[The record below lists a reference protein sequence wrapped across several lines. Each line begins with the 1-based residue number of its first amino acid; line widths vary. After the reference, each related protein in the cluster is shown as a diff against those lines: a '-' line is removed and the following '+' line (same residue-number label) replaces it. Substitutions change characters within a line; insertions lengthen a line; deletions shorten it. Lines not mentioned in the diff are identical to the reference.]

1 MKHSIRILLFT
12 FLVSFLG
19 NDQVNGQISRLYTS
33 TNSGLLNS
41 QINQI
46 YQDRVGF
53 IWIATEDGLSC
64 FDGMKFTSYVHQA
77 NDTTSL
83 LSNYVQSMYED
94 CSHHFW
100 IGTASGLQYYDRYR
114 NRFSNFLIAND
125 DKVLLKPFISSIVPF
140 DSSHVLIGTSGYG
153 FYIINQKT
161 FHYTESQTNHAYP
174 ASSFVQTLLKDS
186 NGDLWVGTE
195 NDGVFLFRRNMR
207 VSIDNPNAFLLV
219 GHFLDGQQ
227 ITSFIDDPK
236 DQKVFIGSINKGIFV
251 FDKRSGL
258 LRPSKSITA
267 QTCSVKSMFHDSH
280 GRFWI
285 GTNDQGLLLFNP
297 DQESLYISDTVN
309 QNPTSRFWHV
319 YSIMED
325 TQGNIWAAL
334 YEKGIY
340 LMPNFANKF
349 DYEYFSYTSS
359 GQNTSCV
366 MSILVDQN
374 GGLWVGTDGS
384 GLFYKAKG
392 TTTPINFNKN
402 NSGLS
407 SNSITALWQ
416 DKQGTIWM
424 GTTLDGLFTVDANH
438 HRIIPFAKKN
448 ELSSQKITCIQ
459 GDSSGKIWVGTYGGG
474 INYIDKQSGKII
486 HFKNIQGTSSIISN
500 NWINTLL
507 LDHEGNLI
515 VGTFKGLNSIDLKTG
530 SVTYYNHVKGLPDNT
545 KIYALCEDHRGML
558 WIGTNNGLIEF
569 DRKSGKTWLYTMNN
583 GLPNNVINAIK
594 ESSDHH
600 LWISTNHGLA
610 KFSLDSK
617 HIVSFYVY
625 DGLQSDEFRRGA
637 VFAAPDGKLYF
648 GGINGINSFFPKD
661 IDHSRPVPAVY
672 ITDFLVFNKSVNIGE
687 PNHLGVKLAT
697 AIAFAD
703 KITLRHS
710 DNVFSIQFDALEYT
724 HPQSITYQYKMVG
737 FDKDWKTTD
746 AYNRTVTYT
755 NLPAGKYIFK
765 VKAANADMAGSE
777 STKDLTIIILP
788 PWWLTWWAK
797 LIYILLL
804 VAIGWYFYRRVK
816 EQFHVKQMKLQQQHE
831 EEIKEAKLQFFTN
844 ISHEIRTPITLIISP
859 LQQLQAMETDV
870 KRKALYQLM
879 YRNALRILRLINQ
892 LMDMR
897 KIDNKQMKLH
907 FQETD
912 LVFLIKDVMMSFDF
926 LAKNKKI
933 DFQFQS
939 KMQSLN
945 VWIDPS
951 NFDKILFN
959 VLSNAFKFTPENGS
973 ITLTLSV
980 GQDEANPTPLSNYV
994 EIGISDTGPGIDPM
1008 SLDKIYDRFVQG
1020 TGKYEQLGS
1029 GVGLHLTKQLVEL
1042 HHGVIFAVNNDVGCT
1057 FFIRIPLSSAHLTKE
1072 ELQPNEQH
1080 QGIYSVQ
1087 LPSDDVVRNDGSN
1100 DLATTHSVHR
1110 STPRVFIVDDD
1121 KDMLSYL
1128 RFELESNFRIQIFDN
1143 SKQAWNAIASEIP
1156 DVVIS
1161 DIVMPEMNG
1170 NELCV
1175 KIKTHP
1181 NTNHI
1186 PVILLSSMTK
1196 DEDVIAGLDCG
1207 ADVYLTKPFNIDIL
1221 KRHIHQVIAN
1231 RETIRKKFTS
1241 PLDVDYNL
1249 LKVNSADK
1257 RLLEKTIKTIY
1268 DNIEDPDLSVEK
1280 LSAEVGLSRVH
1291 LNRKMK
1297 ELIHSSPSDM
1307 IRSIR
1312 LKQAAYLMINNEIN
1326 ISEVAYKVG
1335 FASHSY
1341 FSNSFH
1347 DFFGMKPSEFI
1358 DKYKDDPNNPML
1370 NEILGSN
1377 KF

>member
-1 MKHSIRILLFT
+1 MKHFVNIIVFVFLMLFFGIQQT
-12 FLVSFLG
+12 H
-19 NDQVNGQISRLYTS
+19 GQISRFYTS

-46 YQDRVGF
+46 YQDRIGF
-53 IWIATEDGLSC
+53 VWIATEDGLSC
-64 FDGMKFTSYVHQA
+64 FDGMKFTSFMHQA

-83 LSNYVQSMYED
+83 LSNYVQSLYED
-94 CSHHFW
+94 SSHHFW
-100 IGTASGLQYYDRYR
+100 IGTASGLQYYDRYQ
-114 NRFSNFLIAND
+114 NRFCNFLISGD

-140 DSSHVLIGTSGYG
+140 DSSHVLVGTSGYG
-153 FYIINQKT
+153 FYIINALT
-161 FHYTESQTNHAYP
+161 MRYISSHTNRLYP
-174 ASSFVQTLLKDS
+174 ANSFVQTLLKDS
-186 NGDLWVGTE
+186 EGNLWVGTE
-195 NDGVFLFRRNMR
+195 NDGIFLFRRDNKL
-207 VSIDNPNAFLLV
+207 SIDNENAFVFV
-219 GHFLDGQQ
+219 GHYLEGQQ
-227 ITSFIDDPK
+227 ITSVIDDAP
-236 DQKVFIGSINKGIFV
+236 DQKVFIGSMNKGIFV
-251 FDKRSGL
+251 FDKKSGL
-258 LRPSKSITA
+258 LRPSKSPAA
-267 QTCSVKSMFHDSH
+267 QKCSVKSMFHDSR

-285 GTNDQGLLLFNP
+285 GTNDQGLVLFNAN
-297 DQESLYISDTVN
+297 EETIYLSDTVN
-309 QNPTSRFWHV
+309 QNPTNRFWHV

-340 LMPNFANKF
+340 LIPNFTNKF
-349 DYEYFSYTSS
+349 DYKAFSSVAS

-366 MSILVDQN
+366 MAILVDRQ

-384 GLFYKAKG
+384 GLFYQAKG
-392 TTTPINFNKN
+392 TSSSINFTKT
-402 NSGLS
+402 NSGLT
-407 SNSITALWQ
+407 SNSVTSLWE
-416 DKQGTIWM
+416 DDQGSIWV
-424 GTTLDGLFTVDANH
+424 GTTLDGLFTMDAS
-438 HRIIPFAKKN
+438 HRRIVPFIGKKA
-448 ELSSQKITCIQ
+448 LSSQKITCIQ

-474 INYIDKQSGKII
+474 INYIDKQTGQIVY
-486 HFKNIQGTSSIISN
+486 FKNIQGTPSIISN

-507 LDHEGNLI
+507 FDHEGHLI

-530 SVTYYNHVKGLPDNT
+530 AVTYYNHVKGLPDNT

-558 WIGTNNGLIEF
+558 WIGTNSGLIAF
-569 DRKSGKTWLYTMNN
+569 DRKDGKTRLYTMAD
-583 GLPNNVINAIK
+583 GLPNNVINAIR
-594 ESSDHH
+594 EDSDHN

-610 KFSLDSK
+610 KFSLETGR
-617 HIVSFYVY
+617 IVSFYVY

-637 VFAAPDGKLYF
+637 VFVAADGKLYF
-648 GGINGINSFFPKD
+648 GGINGINSFNPKD
-661 IDHSRPVPAVY
+661 INHSRRVPDVY
-672 ITDFLVFNKSVNIGE
+672 ITDFLVFNKSVNVGR
-687 PNHLGVKLAT
+687 PNQFGVKLDS
-697 AIAFAD
+697 AIEFAD
-703 KITLRHS
+703 KITLSHS

-724 HPQSITYQYKMVG
+724 HPQSITYQYKMEG
-737 FDKDWKTTD
+737 FDKDWKITD

-755 NLPAGKYIFK
+755 NLSAGKYIFK
-765 VKAANADMAGSE
+765 VKAANADMEGSE
-777 STKDLTIIILP
+777 SMKSLTIIVLP

-797 LIYILLL
+797 LIYMLLI
-804 VAIGWYFYRRVK
+804 VAVGFYFYRRVK
-816 EQFHVKQMKLQQQHE
+816 QQFRAKQWQLQQRHE

-859 LQQLQAMETDV
+859 LKQLQSMETDA

-939 KMQSLN
+939 KMQALN
-945 VWIDPS
+945 VWIDPF

-959 VLSNAFKFTPENGS
+959 ILSNAFKFTPENGS
-973 ITLTLSV
+973 ITLSLSV
-980 GQDEANPTPLSNYV
+980 GQDESNATPLANYV
-994 EIGISDTGPGIDPM
+994 EIGISDSGPGIDP
-1008 SLDKIYDRFVQG
+1008 LKIDQIFDRFVQG
-1020 TGKYEQLGS
+1020 SGKNEHLGS

-1042 HHGVIFAVNNDVGCT
+1042 HHGTVFVVNNEVGCT

-1072 ELQPNEQH
+1072 ELEPSLQH
-1080 QGIYSVQ
+1080 QGIYSSEPDIEVTNHELGADSASSRGAVKS
-1087 LPSDDVVRNDGSN
+1087 LPKVV
-1100 DLATTHSVHR
+1100 V
-1110 STPRVFIVDDD
+1110 VDDD

-1128 RFELESNFRIQIFDN
+1128 RFELGTLFRISTFEH
-1143 SKQAWNAIASEIP
+1143 SKEAWNAIASEIP

-1161 DIVMPEMNG
+1161 DIVMPEMDG
-1170 NELCV
+1170 NELCS
-1175 KIKTHP
+1175 KIKTNP

-1196 DEDVIAGLDCG
+1196 DEDIISGLDCG

-1221 KRHIHQVIAN
+1221 KRHIHQVIAS
-1231 RETIRKKFTS
+1231 RETIRKKFTL

-1268 DNIEDPDLSVEK
+1268 AHMEDPDFSVEK
-1280 LSAEVGLSRVH
+1280 LSIEVGLSRVH

-1297 ELIHSSPSDM
+1297 ELIQISPSDM

-1358 DKYKDDPNNPML
+1358 DKYKDDPDNPTL
-1370 NEILGSN
+1370 KEILGSN
-1377 KF
+1377 KL